1 MFKVLITEPIAEE
14 GVKLLSQKAIV
25 DFKALCSPCELANAI
40 GQYDALVVRSRTK
53 VTEEVIEAGQKL
65 KVIARAG
72 AGLDNVD
79 VEAAKRR
86 GIAVI
91 NAGESVAIAVAELTL
106 GLMLSLAR
114 RIPQAHLSL
123 KEGRWEKQF
132 LLGTQLQGKT
142 LGIVGLGRIGTA
154 LAKRAMA
161 LEMVVIATDP
171 FICPE
176 KALQLGIPLVPLE
189 ELLQISD
196 FVSLHVPLTPQTSK
210 MIGWRE
216 LCLMK
221 PTAYL
226 INTARG
232 GIVDEEALAKALEE
246 GRIAGAALDV
256 FEEEPPINS
265 PLLRSDK
272 VILTPHIGASTQE
285 AQALASLEIARKVL
299 EILQRWELASQSK
312 NCA

>member
-14 GVKLLSQKAIV
+14 GVKLLRQKACV
-25 DFKALCSPCELANAI
+25 DFKALLSPHELASII

-53 VTEEVIEAGQKL
+53 VTEEVIEAGQRL

-79 VEAAKRR
+79 VKAAERR

-91 NAGESVAIAVAELTL
+91 NAGESVAVAVAELTL

-114 RIPQAHLSL
+114 RIPQAHFSL
-123 KEGRWEKQF
+123 KEGRWEKQAF
-132 LLGTQLQGKT
+132 LGTQLQGKI
-142 LGIVGLGRIGTA
+142 LGIVGLGRIGRA

-161 LEMVVIATDP
+161 LEMIVIATDP
-171 FICPE
+171 FISPE
-176 KALQLGIPLVPLE
+176 KALQLGVNLVPLE
-189 ELLQISD
+189 KLLQISD
-196 FVSLHVPLTPQTSK
+196 FVSIHVPLTHQTSK

-232 GIVDEEALAKALEE
+232 GIVDEEALARALEE
-246 GRIAGAALDV
+246 GRIAGAAVDV
-256 FEEEPPINS
+256 FEEEPPVDS
-265 PLLRSDK
+265 PLLRSDR

-285 AQALASLEIARKVL
+285 AQALASLEVARKVL
-299 EILQRWELASQSK
+299 EILSHCELSGK
-312 NCA
+312 G